1 MHCDILQAARLDKA
15 RAELGSSRQ
24 EQHILKAINGGD
36 LEAKD
41 GVRDEWWWGHVIYEN
56 MRLLVVVRMWVR
68 SGVG

>member
-15 RAELGSSRQ
+15 RAELGSHPN

-41 GVRDEWWWGHVIYEN
+41 RVRDE
-56 MRLLVVVRMWVR
+56 
-68 SGVG
+68 